1 MPIIQPP
8 TGRFS
13 RLFTKIGSS
22 VFLSSFLLL
31 DLSLGQITSLENLGL
46 FAAQSEKKVAAET
59 INPAVAPAVNSNVF
73 YLKPGPWGR
82 LRCSFIFFEAPKS
95 LIENFPLP
103 SARPRWAFLETQ
115 KDQLP
120 ELFKS
125 ANLSSSMIK
134 ALLDPAS
141 LVTADGNVYV
151 FPAISDLMAMT
162 PESRSLIYTEL
173 AKNQN
178 NEYQVD
184 PVLIVGQEVKDW
196 FKTSKLRAETIALV
210 EQLSYKR
217 GETTA
222 FSDVAVLLNSATS
235 DSDARAIFK
244 AMTRTRSILVQ
255 LELTHDSN
263 VAELTQYWSPA
274 FMNRHKDIE
283 PLIQSVIDTN
293 GIEALPL
300 SHLLPALP
308 RKLIYTYPDVDLA
321 KHGRLPDCHWTSL
334 NFFNYDPHEYL
345 LDERLATNSVLEG
358 FTPVEPPYQY
368 GDILF
373 FLNSKTGDAYH
384 SCLQLADNLVFT
396 KNGRNLLSPWIIMRL
411 EDLEKVYLYRGD
423 GRVQGFRRKS
433 STR

>member
-1 MPIIQPP
+1 MPIIQSP

-22 VFLSSFLLL
+22 VFLSCFLLL
-31 DLSLGQITSLENLGL
+31 DLSFGQITSLENLGL

-59 INPAVAPAVNSNVF
+59 INSAVVPSVSTNVF
-73 YLKPGPWGR
+73 YLNPGPWGR
-82 LRCSFIFFEAPKS
+82 LRCSFIYFEAPKS

-103 SARPRWAFLETQ
+103 SSRPRWAFLETQ

-120 ELFKS
+120 ELFNS
-125 ANLSSSMIK
+125 AKLSPSMIK
-134 ALLDPAS
+134 ALLDPET

-173 AKNQN
+173 AKNQV

-184 PVLIVGQEVKDW
+184 PVLIVGQKVKDW
-196 FKTSKLRAETIALV
+196 FKTSKLRAETITLI

-222 FSDVAVLLNSATS
+222 FSDVAVLMNSATS
-235 DSDARAIFK
+235 DADARAIFK
-244 AMTRTRSILVQ
+244 AMTRTRSILVK
-255 LELTHDSN
+255 LELDHDSN

-283 PLIQSVIDTN
+283 PLIQSIIDTD
-293 GIEALPL
+293 GVEALPL

-308 RKLIYTYPDVDLA
+308 RKLIYTYPDVDFA

-396 KNGRNLLSPWIIMRL
+396 KNGRNLLSPWIIMRR

-423 GRVQGFRRKS
+423 GRVQGFRRKP